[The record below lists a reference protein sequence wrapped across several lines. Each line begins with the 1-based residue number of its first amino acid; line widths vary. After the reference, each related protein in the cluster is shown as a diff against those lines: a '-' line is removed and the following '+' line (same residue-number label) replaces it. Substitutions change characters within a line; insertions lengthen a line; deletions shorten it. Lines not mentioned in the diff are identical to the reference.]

1 MISISMEN
9 QEDVD
14 PLIYLFP
21 NKQEMKDVE
30 FPSHLLPN
38 KQEMDDIIKDDN
50 YSQQI

>member
-14 PLIYLFP
+14 PLIYLLR

-50 YSQQI
+50 YSQ

>member
-14 PLIYLFP
+14 HLLP